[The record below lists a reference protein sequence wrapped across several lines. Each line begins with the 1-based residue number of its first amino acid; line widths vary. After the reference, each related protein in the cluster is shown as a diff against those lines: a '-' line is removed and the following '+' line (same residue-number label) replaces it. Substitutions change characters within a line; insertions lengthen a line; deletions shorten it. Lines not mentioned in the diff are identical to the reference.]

1 MRLALLALATLA
13 LLAGAGPAAAEGDDA
28 APQRGESYAGVFVG
42 TGRLDNRIIDVEGFA
57 NWGQPGWAV
66 DHDVSAPVGGLLVG
80 TKLAIGEMPLRL
92 EFDGMVGSGG
102 LYASSNRLDP
112 EGLDETVETSFRWV
126 ASARAGVE
134 QAIGEGTRLFV
145 SAGIAAA
152 GIDRSVTDIDFGED
166 VPTQVD
172 PDDSFR
178 DRSVDFGWVIGAGVE
193 TALDQTWTLRLEG
206 SFMDFG
212 RSTHRV
218 NHSGGNRCGPN
229 GPQRPCLYDIEHALG
244 IVRLAIIR
252 SFNF

>member
-28 APQRGESYAGVFVG
+28 VPQRGEGYAGVFAG
-42 TGRLDNRIIDVEGFA
+42 TGRVDNRIIDVEGFA

-66 DHDVSAPVGGLLVG
+66 VHDVSAPVGGLLVG
-80 TKLAIGEMPLRL
+80 TKLAIGDMPLRL
-92 EFDGMVGSGG
+92 ELDGMVGNGG

-134 QAIGEGTRLFV
+134 QAIGEGTRLFA

-172 PDDSFR
+172 SDDSFR

-252 SFNF
+252 SFSF